1 MDDTLLFIPPCC
13 VNKMLPKAM
22 KEAPRR
28 MLSFYT
34 HGDVTAEKFYRA
46 ISYEM
51 ISRHVLV
58 LAIPVVSNEMLAFL
72 AQCFERDWI
81 SHLILSTGRNID
93 DMMDKYLK
101 DYKDKIL
108 YTSNG
113 DVSSVA
119 AHMVLYNNDRAL
131 ILQGHMTERPSGRLS
146 GYTLMFYPDYS
157 LSINDL
163 DWGNPIRNILFPDV
177 LRHRQRVH
185 KDKRRVNEAELS
197 AFLRADFPPY
207 KNKEDEDSSHDHHNF
222 GNIY

>member
-13 VNKMLPKAM
+13 VNKKLPKAM

-34 HGDVTAEKFYRA
+34 NGDVTAEKFYRA

-58 LAIPVVSNEMLAFL
+58 LVMPVVSNEMLAFL

-81 SHLILSTGRNID
+81 SHLVLSTGRSID

-119 AHMVLYNNDRAL
+119 AHMVLYNNSRAL
-131 ILQGHMTERPSGRLS
+131 ILQGNMTERPSGRLS

-177 LRHRQRVH
+177 LRHRQRVQ
-185 KDKRRVNEAELS
+185 KDKREVNEAELA

-222 GNIY
+222 GNL

>member
-28 MLSFYT
+28 LLSFYT

-51 ISRHVLV
+51 INRHVLV
-58 LAIPVVSNEMLAFL
+58 LAMPVVSNETLVFL
-72 AQCFERDWI
+72 SQCFERDWI
-81 SHLILSTGRNID
+81 SHLVLLTERDVGG
-93 DMMDKYLK
+93 MVDKYLK

-108 YTSNG
+108 YTFSD
-113 DVSSVA
+113 DVSSVT
-119 AHMVLYNNDRAL
+119 AHMVLYNNARAL
-131 ILQGHMTERPSGRLS
+131 TLQGNMTARPSGSLS
-146 GYTLMFYPDYS
+146 AYTLMFYPDHS

-177 LRHRQRVH
+177 LRHRQRVI
-185 KDKRRVNEAELS
+185 KDKRKVNEAELA

-207 KNKEDEDSSHDHHNF
+207 KNKDSEDSSHDHHNF
-222 GNIY
+222 GDI

>member
-13 VNKMLPKAM
+13 VNKKLPKAM

-58 LAIPVVSNEMLAFL
+58 LAMPVVSNEMLAFL

-81 SHLILSTGRNID
+81 SHLVLSTGRNID

-101 DYKDKIL
+101 DYKEKIL
-108 YTSNG
+108 NTSNG
-113 DVSSVA
+113 DVSSVS
-119 AHMVLYNNDRAL
+119 AHMVLYNNARAL
-131 ILQGHMTERPSGRLS
+131 ILQGNMTERPSGRLS

-163 DWGNPIRNILFPDV
+163 EWGNPIRNILFPDV

-185 KDKRRVNEAELS
+185 KDKREVNEAELA

-222 GNIY
+222 GNL

>member
-1 MDDTLLFIPPCC
+1 
-13 VNKMLPKAM
+13 
-22 KEAPRR
+22 

-58 LAIPVVSNEMLAFL
+58 LAMPVVSNEMLAFL

-81 SHLILSTGRNID
+81 SHLVLSTGRNID

-113 DVSSVA
+113 DVSAVS
-119 AHMVLYNNDRAL
+119 AHMVLYNNSRAL
-131 ILQGHMTERPSGRLS
+131 ILQGNMTERPSGRLS

-163 DWGNPIRNILFPDV
+163 EWGNPIRNILFPDV

-185 KDKRRVNEAELS
+185 KDKREVNEAELA

-222 GNIY
+222 GNL

>member
-1 MDDTLLFIPPCC
+1 
-13 VNKMLPKAM
+13 
-22 KEAPRR
+22 

-222 GNIY
+222 GNI

>member
-1 MDDTLLFIPPCC
+1 
-13 VNKMLPKAM
+13 
-22 KEAPRR
+22 

-58 LAIPVVSNEMLAFL
+58 LAMPVVSNEMLAFL

-81 SHLILSTGRNID
+81 SHLVLSTGRNID

-101 DYKDKIL
+101 DYKEKIL

-113 DVSSVA
+113 DVSAVS
-119 AHMVLYNNDRAL
+119 AHMVLYNNSRAL
-131 ILQGHMTERPSGRLS
+131 ILQGNMTERPSGRLS

-163 DWGNPIRNILFPDV
+163 EWGNPIRNILFPDV

-185 KDKRRVNEAELS
+185 KDKREVNEAELA
-197 AFLRADFPPY
+197 AFLLADFPPY
-207 KNKEDEDSSHDHHNF
+207 KNKEDEDSSHDYHNF
-222 GNIY
+222 GNL